1 MDHHLVGDGLQAGG
15 DRLALGRIVRLTP
28 GNVHADTAALEADQ
42 RDSRRPALVIAA
54 LGVDFRAVGDGSDIA
69 TAVLATF
76 MFLLAAPTAWLFA
89 IDFIEAGRFTVVF
102 VGVITSFPI
111 WFLLGAKLAQAASHW
126 GEWIGAYLKICVVWT
141 VLWIILV
148 QILSALVG

>member
-1 MDHHLVGDGLQAGG
+1 VAQDLIFRRRSGLRRVPAG
-15 DRLALGRIVRLTP
+15 L
-28 GNVHADTAALEADQ
+28 AALIY
-42 RDSRRPALVIAA
+42 PTVLVIAA

-76 MFLLAAPTAWLFA
+76 MFLVAAPTAWLFA

-141 VLWIILV
+141 VLWIILA